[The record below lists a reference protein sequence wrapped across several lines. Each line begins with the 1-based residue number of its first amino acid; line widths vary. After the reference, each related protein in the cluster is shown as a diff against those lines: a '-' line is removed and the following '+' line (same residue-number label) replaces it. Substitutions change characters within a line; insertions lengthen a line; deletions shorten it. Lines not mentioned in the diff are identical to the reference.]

1 MNQEADHLYLDRASC
16 RTLLA
21 WLRDFPW
28 LSRELENVTT
38 RQTRYTGPSERKAAE
53 TPVVFNP
60 AASELSAEVREVFL
74 SWVWNVCEVRGLPMP
89 GPDGRSVA
97 ALAVWLRRHVMDLA
111 QIEPA
116 RDAYDEIRELHQ
128 KVMRMVDRPEE
139 QEFVGPCQSDVPGV
153 ECDGVYARRGADT
166 KGCASCGVCV
176 DVPSVMAVMREQMS
190 RRLYTERE
198 LVQALKVVLRRTVP
212 RQTVRRW
219 VVDGKLEPVD
229 AADRFALG
237 PAVELAEK
245 AHRRGRHA
253 AEQKM

>member
-1 MNQEADHLYLDRASC
+1 MNSEVDHLYLDRASC

-21 WLRDFPW
+21 WLRDFAW

-60 AASELSAEVREVFL
+60 AASELAREVREVL
-74 SWVWNVCEVRGLPMP
+74 MSWTSNVCEVRQLPLP
-89 GPDGRSVA
+89 HPRRRSVA
-97 ALAVWLRRHVMDLA
+97 ALAVWLREHVMDLA

-128 KVMRMVDRPEE
+128 KSMRMVDRPEE

-153 ECDGVYARRGADT
+153 ECDGVYARRGADP
-166 KGCASCGVCV
+166 KNCASCGVCV
-176 DVPSVMAVMREQMS
+176 DVPAVMAATHETLAA
-190 RRLYTERE
+190 RLYTERE

-219 VVDGKLEPVD
+219 VVDGKLERRGP
-229 AADRFALG
+229 AGLFELG
-237 PAVELAEK
+237 PAMELAER
-245 AHRRGRHA
+245 AQRRGGHA
-253 AEQKM
+253 QAPKV